1 MGEILTFSVLML
13 PETFNLVI
21 QKKKSII
28 ALAETF
34 FFLNNE
40 KSKEQWFAYELF
52 PEVLLPIQLE

>member
-21 QKKKSII
+21 QKKSII

>member
-21 QKKKSII
+21 QKKSII

-52 PEVLLPIQLE
+52 PEVLVPIQLE

>member
-1 MGEILTFSVLML
+1 ML

-21 QKKKSII
+21 QKKSVI

-52 PEVLLPIQLE
+52 PEVLVPIQLE